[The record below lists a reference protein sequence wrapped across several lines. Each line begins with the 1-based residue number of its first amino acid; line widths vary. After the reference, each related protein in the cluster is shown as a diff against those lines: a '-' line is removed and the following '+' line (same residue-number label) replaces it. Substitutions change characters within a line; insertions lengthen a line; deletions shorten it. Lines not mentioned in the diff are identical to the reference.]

1 MLGAWLISQLSHPVR
16 QARAS
21 LVGKPAKEILE
32 ALESL
37 YGPSVHRDVRQDLVT
52 AYKDDLREMRLP
64 SPDLDQV
71 EYAEHIRQ
79 YINQVDLIQQRLT
92 FLGASSD
99 ATDEA
104 IGGTLKRNI
113 SDHEIK
119 GYMPISNANWHSIR
133 AYLIQMVMQQRP
145 RRGNTKKRQKRYHGE
160 SSPSTSRQLSID
172 EKCGYCLYS
181 LNKPQDRVNHT
192 HFECTQRNNKRSA
205 PQPPSNSDTKKQK
218 KGKAHSIQSILFS

>member
-1 MLGAWLISQLSHPVR
+1 MLGAWLISQLSHTIR

-21 LVGKPAKEILE
+21 LVGKPAKEIFQT
-32 ALESL
+32 LESL

-52 AYKDDLREMRLP
+52 AYKDDLREIRLP
-64 SPDLDQV
+64 SRDLDQA
-71 EYAEHIRQ
+71 EYAEQIRV
-79 YINQVDLIQQRLT
+79 YINKVDLIQQRLT

-104 IGGTLKRNI
+104 IGGTLKWNI

-119 GYMPISNANWHSIR
+119 GYMPISDANWHSIR

-145 RRGNTKKRQKRYHGE
+145 RKSNTKNRQKTHRGE
-160 SSPSTSRQLSID
+160 PSSGQLSIN

-192 HFECTQRNNKRSA
+192 HAECTQRNNKRPA
-205 PQPPSNSDTKKQK
+205 PQTSSNSDTKKQK